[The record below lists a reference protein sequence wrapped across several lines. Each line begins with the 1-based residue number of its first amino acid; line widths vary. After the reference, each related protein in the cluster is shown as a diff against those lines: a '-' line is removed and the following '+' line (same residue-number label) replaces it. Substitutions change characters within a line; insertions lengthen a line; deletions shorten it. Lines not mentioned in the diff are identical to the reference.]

1 MKKVGFFQSIHLKFV
16 LIYMLLILI
25 AMQVIGVY
33 FVRELEKSLVQS
45 FKDSLTQQTNLLSY
59 NLKQEFAKE
68 REKNDVPLDEA
79 LKTSITDFALDR
91 KKDIQEVRVIDKDRR
106 LLAISNP
113 SPSKQGMVGKTVTD
127 ISVQRALVQKKPEG
141 KIEKDGTTGHRVQVM
156 ATPIENDKGNI
167 IGVIHIVASMEDV
180 YKQMKD
186 INQIFATGT
195 VIALLVTAVLG
206 ILLAQT
212 ITRPISD
219 MRRQAIEMAKGNY
232 SRKVKVH
239 SHDEIGQLALAFNNL
254 SKKLQQAR
262 SSTESERR
270 KLSSVLSHMTDGV
283 IATDRKGDIILLN
296 DPAEKMLNVSRETAL
311 DQSVLEV
318 LGIQEEFTLDHLYE
332 EPDSVLLDFST
343 RNEPYILRA
352 SFSVIQ
358 KETGKANGLI
368 AVLYDVTEQERI
380 DRERREFVANVS
392 HELRT
397 PLTTMRSYLEA
408 LSDGAWQ
415 DPNIAPQFLT
425 VTQEETER
433 MIRLVNALLQ
443 LSKLDSTEHRL
454 MKEWVDFTDFFNNV
468 IDRFEMSK
476 EQNVIFKR
484 SFSKKSRFIDMDAD
498 KITQVLYNI
507 ISNALKYSPEG
518 GTVTY
523 RLRDREDM
531 LEISVSDQGMGI
543 PKENVEKIFERF
555 YRVDKARSRQMGGTG
570 LGLAI
575 AKEMIVAHGGSIWAK
590 SEEGKGTTIYFTL
603 PMAKE
608 EEDDWE

>member
-113 SPSKQGMVGKTVTD
+113 SKQGMVGKTVTD
-127 ISVQRALVQKKPEG
+127 ISVQRALVQKKAEG

>member
-68 REKNDVPLDEA
+68 REKTDPTLEEA
-79 LKTSITDFALDR
+79 LKTSITEFTADR
-91 KKDIQEVRVIDKDRR
+91 KKDIQEVRVIDPNRR
-106 LLAISNP
+106 LLAISNQ
-113 SPSKQGMVGKTVTD
+113 SKQGMVGKTITD
-127 ISVQRALVQKKPEG
+127 ITVQRAIVQKKAEG
-141 KIEKDGTTGHRVQVM
+141 KIEKDGNTGHRVQVM
-156 ATPIENDKGNI
+156 ATPIENDKGKI

-232 SRKVKVH
+232 SRKVKVN

-311 DQSVLEV
+311 DQSVLDV

-575 AKEMIVAHGGSIWAK
+575 AKEMIEAHGGSIWAK

>member
-59 NLKQEFAKE
+59 NLKQEFTKE
-68 REKNDVPLDEA
+68 RGKTDIPLEKA
-79 LKTSITDFALDR
+79 LQTSITDFALDR
-91 KKDIQEVRVIDKDRR
+91 KKDIQEVRVIDPDRR
-106 LLAISNP
+106 LLAISNL
-113 SPSKQGMVGKTVTD
+113 SKQGMVGKTITD
-127 ISVQRALVQKKPEG
+127 ISVQRALVQKKAEG
-141 KIEKDGTTGHRVQVM
+141 KIEKDGSTGHRVQVM
-156 ATPIENDKGNI
+156 ATPIEGDKGKI

>member
-68 REKNDVPLDEA
+68 REKTDPTLEEA
-79 LKTSITDFALDR
+79 LKTSITEFTADR
-91 KKDIQEVRVIDKDRR
+91 KKDIQEVRVIDPNRR
-106 LLAISNP
+106 LLAISNQ
-113 SPSKQGMVGKTVTD
+113 SKQGMVGKTITD
-127 ISVQRALVQKKPEG
+127 ITVQRAIVQKKAEG
-141 KIEKDGTTGHRVQVM
+141 KIEKDGNTGHRVQVM
-156 ATPIENDKGNI
+156 ATPIENDKGKI

-232 SRKVKVH
+232 SRKVKVN

-311 DQSVLEV
+311 DQSVLDV

-358 KETGKANGLI
+358 KETGKPNGLI

-575 AKEMIVAHGGSIWAK
+575 AKEMIEAHGGSIWAK

>member
-59 NLKQEFAKE
+59 NLKQEFTKE
-68 REKNDVPLDEA
+68 RGKTDTPLEKA
-79 LKTSITDFALDR
+79 LQTSITDFALDR
-91 KKDIQEVRVIDKDRR
+91 KKDIQEVRVIDPNRR

-113 SPSKQGMVGKTVTD
+113 SPSKQGMVGKTITD
-127 ISVQRALVQKKPEG
+127 ISVQRALVQKKAEG
-141 KIEKDGTTGHRVQVM
+141 KIEKDGSTGHRVQVM
-156 ATPIENDKGNI
+156 ATPIEGDKGKI

-415 DPNIAPQFLT
+415 DPNIAPQFLA

-484 SFSKKSRFIDMDAD
+484 SFSKRSRFIDMDAD

>member
-1 MKKVGFFQSIHLKFV
+1 MKKVGFFQSINLKFV

-33 FVRELEKSLVQS
+33 FVRELEKSLVKS
-45 FKDSLTQQTNLLSY
+45 FNDSLTQQTNLLSY
-59 NLKQEFAKE
+59 NLKQEFEKE
-68 REKNDVPLDEA
+68 REKTDPLEKA
-79 LKTSITDFALDR
+79 IKTSINEFASDR
-91 KKDIQEVRVIDKDRR
+91 KKDIQEVRVIDPNRR
-106 LLAISNP
+106 LLATSD
-113 SPSKQGMVGKTVTD
+113 STKQGMVGKTITD
-127 ISVQRALVQKKPEG
+127 ISVQRAIVQKKSET
-141 KIEKDGTTGHRVQVM
+141 KIEKDRNTGHRVQVM
-156 ATPIENDKGNI
+156 VTPIEGDNGKI
-167 IGVIHIVASMEDV
+167 LGVIQVIASMEDV

-219 MRRQAIEMAKGNY
+219 MRKQAIEMAKGNY

-239 SHDEIGQLALAFNNL
+239 SHDEIGQLALSFNNL

-311 DQSVLEV
+311 DQSVLDV

-343 RNEPYILRA
+343 RDEPYILRA

-408 LSDGAWQ
+408 LGEGAWQ
-415 DPNIAPQFLT
+415 DPNIAPQFLE
-425 VTQEETER
+425 VTQDETER

-454 MKEWVDFTDFFNNV
+454 MKEWVDFTEFFNNI
-468 IDRFEMSK
+468 IDRLEMSK

-484 SFSKKSRFIDMDAD
+484 SFSKKARFIDMDTD

-555 YRVDKARSRQMGGTG
+555 YRVDKARSRKMGGTG

-575 AKEMIVAHGGSIWAK
+575 AKEMIQAHGGSIWAK

>member
-68 REKNDVPLDEA
+68 REKGDPTLEDA
-79 LKTSITDFALDR
+79 LKTSITEFASDR
-91 KKDIQEVRVIDKDRR
+91 KTNIQEVKVIDPNRR
-106 LLAISNP
+106 LLAISNQ
-113 SPSKQGMVGKTVTD
+113 SKQGMIGKTITD
-127 ISVQRALVQKKPEG
+127 ITVQRALVQKKAEG
-141 KIEKDGTTGHRVQVM
+141 KIEKEGSTGHRVQVM
-156 ATPIENDKGNI
+156 ATPIEGEKGKI

-219 MRRQAIEMAKGNY
+219 MRKQAIEMAKGNY
-232 SRKVKVH
+232 SRKVKVN

-311 DQSVLEV
+311 DQSVLDV

-454 MKEWVDFTDFFNNV
+454 MKEWVDFTEFFNNV

-484 SFSKKSRFIDMDAD
+484 SFSKRSRFIDMDAD

-543 PKENVEKIFERF
+543 PKENVDKVFERF

-575 AKEMIVAHGGSIWAK
+575 AKEMIEAHGGSIWAK

-608 EEDDWE
+608 DEDDWE